1 MPEVL
6 PGDPQDKVTTPW
18 SELLEKNASRGNVLY
33 FFSSPSCT
41 FCEQA
46 YPWLEAI
53 EKKYQAKGLSVVVV
67 PTDTNQA
74 IAAAAGVNAVPVLI
88 NSANGSPTAR
98 IVGWGEKSFAEVE
111 VRLGLTDLFNEV
123 AGLTKFVNPA
133 VQYAGA
139 GEGEGTCEGCGKQ
152 DNPALAELAENI
164 SKELDGIR
172 AEIAE
177 LKTLISEAKK

>member
-88 NSANGSPTAR
+88 NSANGSPTSR

-139 GEGEGTCEGCGKQ
+139 GESEGTCEGCGKQ

>member
-6 PGDPQDKVTTPW
+6 QGDLQDKATTPW
-18 SELLEKNASRGNVLY
+18 TELLEKNASRGNVLY

-67 PTDTNQA
+67 STDTNQS
-74 IAAAAGVNAVPVLI
+74 ISAAAGVNAVPVLI

-111 VRLGLTDLFNEV
+111 VRLGLTDLFDEV
-123 AGLTKFVNPA
+123 AGLTKFVSPA

-139 GEGEGTCEGCGKQ
+139 GEVEGTCEGCGKEA
-152 DNPALAELAENI
+152 NPALAELAENI
-164 SKELDGIR
+164 SKELDAIR

-177 LKTLISEAKK
+177 LKAFLFEAKK